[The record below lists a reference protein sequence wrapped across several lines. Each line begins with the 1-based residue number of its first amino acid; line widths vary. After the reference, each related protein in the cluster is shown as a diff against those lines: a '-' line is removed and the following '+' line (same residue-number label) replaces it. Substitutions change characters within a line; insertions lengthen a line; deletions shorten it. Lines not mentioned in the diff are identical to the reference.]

1 MNNKVI
7 AKVFTDIACLLE
19 MKEENIFKIRAYRKV
34 AFTIEQL
41 SEELLPSLSNAEF
54 PQERYKDVFK
64 T

>member
-1 MNNKVI
+1 MNNKEI

-41 SEELLPSLSNAEF
+41 SEELAVIV
-54 PQERYKDVFK
+54 QR
-64 T
+64 